1 MTTKFEIDSVK
12 RILEAEKVMFKVT
25 LCDMTYPSSKK
36 RKIGSSSTPNS
47 ECDICKTL
55 LSLPLVSHKSGT
67 SLLECIKDKIK
78 TCPCNS
84 DIKDILGDFDVVD
97 IMDDIKEEEDGPGE
111 ANKTSDAKETEEAMP
126 GVVTAIE
133 EATTTQA
140 NDVEPSKDL

>member
-12 RILEAEKVMFKVT
+12 RILEADKVMFKVT
-25 LCDMTYPSSKK
+25 LCDSSYPPSKK
-36 RKIGSSSTPNS
+36 RKTGPSATPSS

-97 IMDDIKEEEDGPGE
+97 IMDDIKEEEDPVE
-111 ANKTSDAKETEEAMP
+111 PADKTAETNGMEETTSAPATDETVTPPAGDAEPAKEP
-126 GVVTAIE
+126 
-133 EATTTQA
+133 
-140 NDVEPSKDL
+140 